1 MEIGIEWAK
10 LVSFTLAAG
19 ALVTGEAS
27 AQAFKNYATE
37 GDWQIAVN
45 QGMGPGCVA
54 IQRLVDPDLQVQI
67 GIDARSLEKTGY
79 IAILVDNADGIQA
92 GQQAPASFEVDGQ
105 VFTGTFT
112 GQQTEGYGPATVPA
126 YNANFIYDLATK
138 KSLTISYGEGKKV
151 IVDLA
156 GAGAAFAALRTC
168 QEAQ

>member
-1 MEIGIEWAK
+1 MNWARF
-10 LVSFTLAAG
+10 VSSTLAAG

-67 GIDARSLEKTGY
+67 GIDARSLGKTGY

-92 GQQAPASFEVDGQ
+92 SQQAPASFEVDGR

-112 GQQTEGYGPATVPA
+112 GQQTDGYGRATVPVHD
-126 YNANFIYDLATK
+126 ANFIYDLATK

-156 GAGAAFAALRTC
+156 GAAAAFAALRAC

>member
-1 MEIGIEWAK
+1 MDWPR
-10 LVSFTLAAG
+10 LVSSTLAAG
-19 ALVTGEAS
+19 ALVTGGAS

-79 IAILVDNADGIQA
+79 IAILAGNADGIQG
-92 GQQAPASFEVDGQ
+92 GQKVPASFDVDGQ
-105 VFTGTFT
+105 VFTGTFA
-112 GQQTEGYGPATVPA
+112 GQQTYGYGRATVPVNKA
-126 YNANFIYDLATK
+126 DFIYDLATK
-138 KSLTISYGEGKKV
+138 KSLTISYGGGKKV